1 MWGFIYQ
8 LIGYEKDLVQKEDW
22 DLRKKLSQAIR
33 SNELMVLS
41 MMCLLA
47 IMLFIL
53 WHQRNLWLENMTKKL
68 PNGKLEWK
76 NSTSGLWIFVAAK
89 YV

>member
-1 MWGFIYQ
+1 M
-8 LIGYEKDLVQKEDW
+8 IGYEKDLVQKEDW

-41 MMCLLA
+41 MMGLLA

-68 PNGKLEWK
+68 PNGKLE
-76 NSTSGLWIFVAAK
+76 
-89 YV
+89 

>member
-1 MWGFIYQ
+1 M
-8 LIGYEKDLVQKEDW
+8 IGYEKDLVQKEDW

-68 PNGKLEWK
+68 PNGKLE
-76 NSTSGLWIFVAAK
+76 
-89 YV
+89 